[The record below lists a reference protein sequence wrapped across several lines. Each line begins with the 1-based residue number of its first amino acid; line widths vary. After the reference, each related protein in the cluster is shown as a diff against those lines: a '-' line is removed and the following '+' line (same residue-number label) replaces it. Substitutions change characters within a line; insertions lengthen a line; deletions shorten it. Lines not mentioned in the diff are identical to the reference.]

1 MNTNMTNKRYAEV
14 GTVEAELLEKHIYP
28 AMLKCAL
35 ERAIV
40 DAEEVVRC
48 KNCQHSEEM
57 QGVIGTCLYCHHW
70 NHDTDEEGYCHEG
83 V

>member
-1 MNTNMTNKRYAEV
+1 MNTDMV
-14 GTVEAELLEKHIYP
+14 
-28 AMLKCAL
+28 
-35 ERAIV
+35 
-40 DAEEVVRC
+40 EVVRC

-57 QGVIGTCLYCHHW
+57 HGVIGTCLYCHHW